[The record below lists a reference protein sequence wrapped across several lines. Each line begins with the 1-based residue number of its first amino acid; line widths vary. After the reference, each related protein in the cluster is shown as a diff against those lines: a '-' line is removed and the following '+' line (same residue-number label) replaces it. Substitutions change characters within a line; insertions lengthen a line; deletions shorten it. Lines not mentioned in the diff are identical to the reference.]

1 MPDGSAPN
9 TLYPDI
15 PKEGQSQCPQHS
27 VPGYSQGRSVTPTLC
42 TRIFPR
48 KVSHMPRE
56 VSHSNTLYP
65 DIAEEGQSQSPQHS
79 VPGCCQGRSV
89 TPTLCTRILPRKVS
103 HMPRKVSHPS
113 TLYQDTAKEGLSQ
126 CPQNSVP
133 GCCQGRSVTPTLDLY
148 SDTAEEGQSPQH
160 SVPGYSQGRSVT
172 TTLYTLILLSK
183 SVTAPQHSVYT
194 RIYPRK
200 VSHPNTLY
208 PDIAEEGQS
217 QSPQYSVPGYCQGRS
232 VSPTLCTWILPRKVG
247 HSNTLYPG
255 IA

>member
-1 MPDGSAPN
+1 MPPTLCTRIFPRKVRHSN

-15 PKEGQSQCPQHS
+15 PKEGQSHAKGGQSLQHS
-27 VPGYSQGRSVTPTLC
+27 VPGYCRGRSVTVTPTLC
-42 TRIFPR
+42 TRMLPR
-48 KVSHMPRE
+48 KVSH
-56 VSHSNTLYP
+56 
-65 DIAEEGQSQSPQHS
+65 
-79 VPGCCQGRSV
+79 
-89 TPTLCTRILPRKVS
+89 PTLCTRILPRKVS

-113 TLYQDTAKEGLSQ
+113 TLYQDTAKEGQSQ

-172 TTLYTLILLSK
+172 TTLYTRILLSK

>member
-1 MPDGSAPN
+1 MAAPPTLCTRILPRKVSHPN

-15 PKEGQSQCPQHS
+15 PKEGQSHAKEGQSLQHS
-27 VPGYSQGRSVTPTLC
+27 VPGYCRGRSVT
-42 TRIFPR
+42 
-48 KVSHMPRE
+48 
-56 VSHSNTLYP
+56 
-65 DIAEEGQSQSPQHS
+65 
-79 VPGCCQGRSV
+79 V

-103 HMPRKVSHPS
+103 HMPRKVSHPN
-113 TLYQDTAKEGLSQ
+113 TLYQDIAKEGQSQ
-126 CPQNSVP
+126 CPQHSVP

-172 TTLYTLILLSK
+172 TTLCTRILLSK

-217 QSPQYSVPGYCQGRS
+217 QSPHYSVPGYCQGRS

-247 HSNTLYPG
+247 HSNILYPG